1 MTDKTYTAE
10 QVESEADHLYLLV
23 GMSKSYLMLR
33 AYAATLRQSSQ
44 AVAVDE
50 VREKCRRIQENRD
63 YWYGVAQQY
72 REELHDARVALAKL
86 VTSANLMLA
95 EIDTC
100 GHEVD
105 SAYRLNLYDAREQ
118 GKAAL
123 ARQASSG
130 EAGGTFACPICGFD
144 KPHHHPEYDRMPVP
158 FPSDPR
164 NPQGVYGWV
173 SDHIR
178 HASGEYAVYNYLPP
192 DQRTS
197 RTIPLRAAMI
207 DSSYTHPDEP
217 VKVADGYVLVPREP
231 TEAMLKAAYPLHWW
245 DSPGQRLKQDYQKML
260 AATPG
265 ADGEA
270 V

>member
-1 MTDKTYTAE
+1 
-10 QVESEADHLYLLV
+10 
-23 GMSKSYLMLR
+23 
-33 AYAATLRQSSQ
+33 
-44 AVAVDE
+44 VAVDE
-50 VREKCRRIQENRD
+50 LCP
-63 YWYGVAQQY
+63 
-72 REELHDARVALAKL
+72 
-86 VTSANLMLA
+86 
-95 EIDTC
+95 
-100 GHEVD
+100 D
-105 SAYRLNLYDAREQ
+105 SAASKVLSEFFRFIDLLLADAKQSKSNPNAGFVDWRDLCALRGDLPYVRSALQ
-118 GKAAL
+118 AAL
-123 ARQASSG
+123 ARPASSG